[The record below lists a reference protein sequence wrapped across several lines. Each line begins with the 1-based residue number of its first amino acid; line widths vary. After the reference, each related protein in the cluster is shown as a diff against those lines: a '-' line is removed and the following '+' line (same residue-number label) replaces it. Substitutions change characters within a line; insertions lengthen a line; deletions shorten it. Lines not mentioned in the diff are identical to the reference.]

1 VTTTI
6 KLHPKDDYRQKVIY
20 TNIITEPEAKV
31 EKSNDIILKWSTPKQ
46 SPLSYNYQVKVKT
59 STNMKKIIKN
69 PPFPL
74 ELEDDSLLQYIRPTQ
89 YIDITTEIIKQSN
102 EIIKNET
109 DQYIIAVKLAEWVKN
124 NIKYD
129 LNSLTEEVVQSASW
143 VLDHKEGV
151 CDELT
156 NLYIALLRSQAIPA
170 RFVSGSVYS
179 GVDNLWSLHGWA
191 EVYFP
196 NTGWIPFDPTF
207 GQYGWIDSTHLQLSE
222 GADPGESSVTYHW
235 VARNIDLLPDKLNI
249 ETKLSK
255 LGEQVKPIIKLEI
268 IPLIKKVDIGSYV
281 PIQVTVIN
289 SENYY
294 ISPEVHLTK
303 APSILSTNSQAIPL
317 KPKES
322 KNIYWIVAIPQDLN
336 EFSDYKTIIEV
347 DSIFSEP
354 VDTDIEISKK
364 NPKITEK
371 QAKERIKQLTKNINN
386 VYYNS
391 VNTLCTLDKEYYY
404 KEDTIQVD
412 CNILNDGNTNLD
424 QLKVCIT
431 PDNCDVFD
439 LKLSETKKVSFK
451 THPAKKL
458 SIKMNN
464 DKFLRYHFITP
475 ELIEKPEIEIINITP
490 NKFKYKEDVE
500 LTLILR
506 SKEEVS
512 NLTIFFN
519 DIGVLSTNKLY
530 KEETKFTLNTNTKQL
545 INGLN
550 IEFDYLDKKG
560 EEYHKKVNIPIEVEG
575 IPEMIKLLNKIALLL
590 YN

>member
-1 VTTTI
+1 MTTTI